1 MPITAGATYDPTL
14 PALVQLAAGPNQ
26 WAVSVRQ
33 GGVEIDLS
41 TQLYGELSGQ
51 FSELA

>member
-1 MPITAGATYDPTL
+1 LLDVVPITGGDTYDPTL

-33 GGVEIDLS
+33 GGVDIDLT
-41 TQLYGELSGQ
+41 TQLYG
-51 FSELA
+51 